1 MKKVSLGSW
10 AFAAGPYA
18 DNPVPFDQSA
28 RRIAEAGYD
37 AIEVGSFGHVTLD
50 GYASK
55 ESRAELKTFLDELG
69 LERSGYGCDQR
80 AFDPTVLGNKE
91 KYLELFA
98 RNLELCNDLAIKH
111 VRVDTGAQPNRYR
124 GDDEYQSAKGAVTE
138 IFHAAAQQAQDA
150 GIVMTWEF
158 EPGFIFNKP
167 SEILEIHEK
176 VDHPNFSVMFDTSH
190 AYMCAVVGSRQRG
203 KKELLPGGAEELLDK
218 LEGKIGALH
227 LIDSDGS
234 LHNNETSTHDPF
246 GTGYID
252 FKALAPKL
260 LKIPNVDF
268 WTIDMCFWP
277 AAWELV
283 DAQLAYVRKLIEG
296 AESAQSPPAT
306 PPDATPLTTAPS
318 PPAEAVAEEPSTAE

>member
-28 RRIAEAGYD
+28 KRIAEAGYD

-50 GYASK
+50 GYATK
-55 ESRAELKTFLDELG
+55 ESRAELKSFLDELG

-91 KYLELFA
+91 KYVEQFA

-124 GDDEYQSAKGAVTE
+124 DDDEYESAKGAVTE
-138 IFHAAAQQAQDA
+138 IFNAAAQMAADA
-150 GIVMTWEF
+150 GIAMTWEF

-167 SEILEIHEK
+167 SEIVEIHEK
-176 VDHPNFSVMFDTSH
+176 VDHPNFSLLYDTSH

-203 KKELLPGGAEELLDK
+203 KKETLPGGAEELLDK
-218 LEGKIGALH
+218 LEGKISALH
-227 LIDSDGS
+227 LMDSNGS
-234 LHNNETSTHDPF
+234 LNDNNTSSHDPF
-246 GTGYID
+246 GTGYVD
-252 FKALAPKL
+252 FKVLAPKL
-260 LKIPNVDF
+260 LKIPQLDY

-283 DAQLAYVRKLIEG
+283 DAQLAYVRKLLEG
-296 AESAQSPPAT
+296 AEAVQEPAAT
-306 PPDATPLTTAPS
+306 PP
-318 PPAEAVAEEPSTAE
+318 PAGEAAAGEARAAE

>member
-28 RRIAEAGYD
+28 KRIAEAGYD

-50 GYASK
+50 GYPTK
-55 ESRAELKTFLDELG
+55 ESRAELKTFLDGLG
-69 LERSGYGCDQR
+69 LEQSGYGCDQR
-80 AFDPTVLGNKE
+80 ASDPTVLGNKE
-91 KYLELFA
+91 KYLEQFA
-98 RNLELCNDLAIKH
+98 RNVELCNDLAIRH
-111 VRVDTGAQPNRYR
+111 IRVDTGAQPNRYR
-124 GDDEYQSAKGAVTE
+124 GDDEYESAKGAVTE
-138 IFHAAAQQAQDA
+138 IFNAAAQLAQDA
-150 GIVMTWEF
+150 GIAMTWEF

-176 VDHPNFSVMFDTSH
+176 VGHPNFSLMYDTSH
-190 AYMCAVVGSRQRG
+190 AYMCATIGSRQRG
-203 KKELLPGGAEELLDK
+203 KTETLAGGAEELLDK

-227 LIDSDGS
+227 LIDSDGT
-234 LHNNETSTHDPF
+234 LHNNDTSTHNPF
-246 GTGYID
+246 GTGYVD

-260 LKIPNVDF
+260 LKIPNLDY

-283 DAQLAYVRKLIEG
+283 DAQLAFVRKLIEG
-296 AESAQSPPAT
+296 AESEQSPPAT
-306 PPDATPLTTAPS
+306 PEASAP
-318 PPAEAVAEEPSTAE
+318 PPADEAVAEEASAAE